1 MTTKTAILTFVL
13 LILLA
18 GGVVL
23 GVYLVRQN
31 QDVRSRADESG
42 LATPYPTVPS
52 LEQSLQQQ
60 QTGVGTT
67 ATTGTGVNNAQTDG
81 TGGAG
86 GSCTPPAEVSNVAVN
101 YPDCN

>member
-13 LILLA
+13 LLLLA

-31 QDVRSRADESG
+31 QDVRSRADTAG

-52 LEQSLQQQ
+52 LDDQLTAQQQ
-60 QTGVGTT
+60 GS
-67 ATTGTGVNNAQTDG
+67 NAQT
-81 TGGAG
+81 GGA
-86 GSCTPPAEVSNVAVN
+86 CTPPNEVSNVAVN

>member
-13 LILLA
+13 LLLLA

-31 QDVRSRADESG
+31 QDVRSRADTAG
-42 LATPYPTVPS
+42 VATPYPTVPS
-52 LEQSLQQQ
+52 LDDQLTAQQQ
-60 QTGVGTT
+60 GS
-67 ATTGTGVNNAQTDG
+67 NAQ

-86 GSCTPPAEVSNVAVN
+86 GACTPPTEVSNVAVN

>member
-13 LILLA
+13 LLLLA

-31 QDVRSRADESG
+31 QDVRSRADTAG

-52 LEQSLQQQ
+52 LDDQLTTQQQ
-60 QTGVGTT
+60 QNTT
-67 ATTGTGVNNAQTDG
+67 TAQTDG
-81 TGGAG
+81 TGG
-86 GSCTPPAEVSNVAVN
+86 SCTPPSEVSNVAVN